1 MGLAVDAAG
10 VDGVTGFEVA
20 AAVLLGVLLDV
31 LPAMS
36 AEAVALVLTALVMLA
51 DEAGVAL
58 EVAAMLDAVS
68 PAVLPPPPPPPQAAS
83 SKLMVSVLAS
93 EAAFI
98 ATAR

>member
-1 MGLAVDAAG
+1 MGLAVDAAA
-10 VDGVTGFEVA
+10 VAGVTGFEVA
-20 AAVLLGVLLDV
+20 AAVVLDVLFDV

-36 AEAVALVLTALVMLA
+36 AAGVALVLTALVVLA

-68 PAVLPPPPPPPQAAS
+68 PAVLPPPPPPQAAS
-83 SKLMVSVLAS
+83 SKLMASVLAS
-93 EAAFI
+93 DATFI

>member
-1 MGLAVDAAG
+1 MAVDAAA

-36 AEAVALVLTALVMLA
+36 AEAAALVLTALVMLA

-93 EAAFI
+93 DAAFI

>member
-1 MGLAVDAAG
+1 MAVDAAA
-10 VDGVTGFEVA
+10 VDDVAGFEVA
-20 AAVLLGVLLDV
+20 AAVVLEVLFDVLL
-31 LPAMS
+31 AMS
-36 AEAVALVLTALVMLA
+36 AEGVALVLTALVMLA

-68 PAVLPPPPPPPQAAS
+68 PAVLPPPPPPQAAS
-83 SKLMVSVLAS
+83 SKLMASVLAS